1 MDKKLE
7 ARIARLEKITSRKSI
22 KNEDVNSQAELEN
35 HIGDL
40 IDELRESYRL
50 LINQYKSI
58 GDVEMATL
66 RRTELRA
73 LNELSNMRY

>member
-1 MDKKLE
+1 MDKRLE
-7 ARIARLEKITSRKSI
+7 ARIARLEKVLSR
-22 KNEDVNSQAELEN
+22 KNEDVNNQTELEN

-58 GDVEMATL
+58 GDVEMAAL

>member
-7 ARIARLEKITSRKSI
+7 ARIARLERMVNC

>member
-1 MDKKLE
+1 MDNKLE
-7 ARIARLEKITSRKSI
+7 ARIARLERIVNR

-40 IDELRESYRL
+40 LDELRESYRS
-50 LINQYKSI
+50 LIKQYKSI
-58 GDVEMATL
+58 GDEEMAAL

>member
-7 ARIARLEKITSRKSI
+7 ARIARLEKVLSR

-40 IDELRESYRL
+40 IDELRESYRS
-50 LINQYKSI
+50 LIKQYKSV
-58 GDVEMATL
+58 GDEEMASL

>member
-7 ARIARLEKITSRKSI
+7 ARIARLERIVSR
-22 KNEDVNSQAELEN
+22 KNEDVNNQTELEN

-50 LINQYKSI
+50 LINQYKST
-58 GDVEMATL
+58 GDEEMAAL

>member
-1 MDKKLE
+1 MDNKLE
-7 ARIARLEKITSRKSI
+7 ARIARLERMVNR

-40 IDELRESYRL
+40 LDELRESYRL
-50 LINQYKSI
+50 LINQYKSM
-58 GDVEMATL
+58 GDTEMAAL